1 MIRSRRNHG
10 PDELRKA
17 LQCKV
22 ISLRVLDHQDD
33 ERDNDDLTGS
43 EQLKV
48 LADHRTTAAL

>member
-22 ISLRVLDHQDD
+22 ISLRVRDYQDD

-43 EQLKV
+43 EQLEV